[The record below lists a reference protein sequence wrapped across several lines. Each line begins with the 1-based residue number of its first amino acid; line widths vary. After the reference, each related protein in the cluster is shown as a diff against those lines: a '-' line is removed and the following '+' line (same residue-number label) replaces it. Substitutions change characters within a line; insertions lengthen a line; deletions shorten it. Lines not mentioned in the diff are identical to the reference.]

1 MKLMNALCHRRALL
15 ALLWVCFSLA
25 AFIAEAQ
32 QTNSAPVALTNSPSS
47 VIEVA
52 GQVEYSVNAGAN
64 WQAAKTGVALN
75 PGDRI
80 RTLAQSR
87 AAIQLSDRSVIRLSE
102 RTTLEILPPRR
113 SEKKRFSLPRG
124 SIFFFNREKPADVE
138 FDTPLAAGAIRGT
151 EFLLEVADANSAI
164 HLALI
169 DGLVALQT
177 GDGEINLERGQ
188 DLRLQPGQPP
198 QKTALVNATAAIQW
212 ALYYPAVLN
221 PDELGLSAD
230 EQRALKEVL
239 TNYRAGDLLAA
250 LATWPDGFTESSAGA
265 GAFHAQLELAV
276 GRVAEAERLLAD
288 LPRDAS
294 AVVALRELIS
304 SVRGEELERR
314 APPRRDADLETS
326 RGGARRSSEWLARS
340 YTLQSRA
347 DLPGAL
353 AAARKGVEVAPQ
365 FGFAHARLAELEFSF
380 GNRRAALEELKQA
393 YQLSPRLAPA
403 CALQGFVLLDQG
415 EHRAALVHFDRARE
429 LDAAFGPAWLGRGLC
444 LLRERN
450 FAGARAAFQAAAAL
464 EPQRGLFR
472 SYLGKAA
479 SELGDAKAAEKEF
492 NLAKRL
498 DANDP
503 TAWLYSALHLW
514 QENRLNEAIR
524 DLEKS
529 ADLNDNRAVFRSQ
542 LLLDQDRSV
551 RSANLAALYDDAG
564 LTDVSRHTAARAIAE
579 DYANFSGHLFLAN
592 SLQTLEDVN
601 RFDLR
606 LETARQSE
614 LLVANLLAPPG
625 AGNLS
630 QQLSRQEHLRFFEPR
645 PIGIS
650 SFTEYSS
657 GGDWRQS
664 ATLFGTLNGFS
675 YALDSSY
682 ESLNGQRANN
692 EAERRQFIFTAK
704 QRITP
709 DDEAYFQIGN
719 YEAEAGDVAGYFD
732 PTQAKAGFRVKEK
745 QEPTLYAGWH
755 HAWSPGSHTLFL
767 FARLDDQLSLHD
779 PQPNAPFLFQSGGIT
794 TAIESPQPFGLPL
807 ILDLKSDFTLY
818 SAELQHIWE
827 TPRQSLVVGGRW
839 QSGDVNTH
847 GTLDPAFAGPLATSF
862 NDQRASGTLQRGDVY
877 GYYSWRIFDSLRLIG
892 GVSYDHI
899 EFPRNMDLPPVSSRE
914 TSRDLVSPK
923 AGLLFTPWKRGLF
936 RASYAKSLGGL
947 YFDNSVRL
955 EPSQIAGFNQ
965 AFRSLI
971 PESVG
976 GLVPG
981 TEFETAGVGF
991 DQSLPNGTFFGV
1003 EAQWLTSDG
1012 ERDLGVLTNSTF
1024 LRFADSPGSTRQ
1036 TLGFRERSL
1045 SAYVGQLLG
1054 DDFSLGARY
1063 RVSEANLSQ
1072 RFPEIPDSAIG
1083 LDLLEASQRAT
1094 LQQLSLT
1101 ANFHHRCGVFA
1112 QWESAWYRQSNSS
1125 LPDEDFWQHNVFVGY
1140 RFPRRH
1146 AEVRVGLLNLAD
1158 ADYRLNPLN
1167 LHAELPRGRTFT
1179 ASLRLNF

>member
-1 MKLMNALCHRRALL
+1 MKLMNALRHRRVVL
-15 ALLWVCFSLA
+15 ALLTVCFSLP
-25 AFIAEAQ
+25 AFIGEAQ
-32 QTNSAPVALTNSPSS
+32 QTNAAPVARANSPSS

-64 WQAAKTGVALN
+64 WLAAKTGVALK

-102 RTTLEILPPRR
+102 RTTLEILPPRNA
-113 SEKKRFSLPRG
+113 EKKRFSLPRG
-124 SIFFFNREKPADVE
+124 SIFFFNREMPADVE

-151 EFLLEVADANSAI
+151 EFLLEVADANSAV

-221 PDELGLSAD
+221 PDELGLTG
-230 EQRALKEVL
+230 EQQTTLSGAL
-239 TNYRAGDLLAA
+239 TNYRVGDLLAA
-250 LATWPDGFTESSAGA
+250 LAAWPLEVDDKIVGKRALR
-265 GAFHAQLELAV
+265 AQLELAV
-276 GRVAEAERLLAD
+276 GRVTEAERLLGEVPAD
-288 LPRDAS
+288 SPSRR
-294 AVVALRELIS
+294 ALAELIGV
-304 SVRGEELERR
+304 VRGD
-314 APPRRDADLETS
+314 ANAANNTPRTACEY
-326 RGGARRSSEWLARS
+326 LARS
-340 YTLQSRA
+340 YTLQARA

-353 AAARKGVEVAPQ
+353 VAARNAVEIAPQ
-365 FGFAHARLAELEFSF
+365 FGFAHARVAELEFSF
-380 GNRRAALEELKQA
+380 GNRQAALEELKQA
-393 YQLSPRLAPA
+393 SQLSPRLAPA

-415 EHRAALVHFDRARE
+415 FPSMALVHFDRARE
-429 LDAAFGPAWLGRGLC
+429 LDAAFGQAWLGRGLC

-450 FAGARAAFQAAAAL
+450 FNEARASFQAAAAL

-492 NLAKRL
+492 NLAKKL

-514 QENRLNEAIR
+514 QKNRLNEAIR

-564 LTDVSRHTAARAIAE
+564 LTDVSRRTAARAIAE
-579 DYANFSGHLFLAN
+579 GYANFSGHLFLAN

-630 QQLSRQEHLRFFEPR
+630 QQLSQQEHLRFFEPR
-645 PIGIS
+645 PVGVS
-650 SFTEYSS
+650 SLAEYSS

-664 ATLFGTLNGFS
+664 ATLFGTINGFS

-682 ESLNGQRANN
+682 ESLNGQRPNN

-704 QRITP
+704 QRVTP
-709 DDEAYFQIGN
+709 DDEAYIQIGL

-732 PTQAKAGFRVKEK
+732 PMQAKAGFRVKEK
-745 QEPTLYAGWH
+745 QEPALYAGWH

-779 PQPNAPFLFQSGGIT
+779 PQPNAPFLVQRGGAT
-794 TAIESPQPFGLPL
+794 VAIESPQPFGLPL
-807 ILDLKSDFTLY
+807 VLDLKSDFTLY

-827 TPRQSLVVGGRW
+827 TPRQLLVVGGRW
-839 QSGDVNTH
+839 QSGDVNTR

-862 NDQRASGTLQRGDVY
+862 NDQRASGTLQRGNIY
-877 GYYSWRIFDSLRLIG
+877 GYYSWRIFDSLRFIG

-899 EFPRNMDLPPVSSRE
+899 EFPGNMDLPPVSSRE
-914 TSRDLVSPK
+914 TSHDLVSPK

-955 EPSQIAGFNQ
+955 EPSQIAGFKQ

-991 DQSLPNGTFFGV
+991 DQSLPTGTFFGV
-1003 EAQWLTSDG
+1003 EAEWLTSDG
-1012 ERDLGVLTNSTF
+1012 KRDVGVLTNSTF

-1036 TLGFRERSL
+1036 TLDFRERSL
-1045 SAYVGQLLG
+1045 SAYVGQLIC

-1063 RVSEANLSQ
+1063 RVSEAKLDQ
-1072 RFPEIPDSAIG
+1072 RFPEIPDGATG
-1083 LDLLEASQRAT
+1083 LAQLEAGQRAT
-1094 LQQLSLT
+1094 LHQLSLT
-1101 ANFHHRCGVFA
+1101 ANFHHRCGAFA
-1112 QWESAWYRQSNSS
+1112 QWESAWYRQNNSS
-1125 LPDEDFWQHNVFVGY
+1125 LPDEDFWQHNVFAGY

-1146 AEVRVGLLNLAD
+1146 AEVRVGLLNVAD
-1158 ADYRLNPLN
+1158 SDYRLNPLN